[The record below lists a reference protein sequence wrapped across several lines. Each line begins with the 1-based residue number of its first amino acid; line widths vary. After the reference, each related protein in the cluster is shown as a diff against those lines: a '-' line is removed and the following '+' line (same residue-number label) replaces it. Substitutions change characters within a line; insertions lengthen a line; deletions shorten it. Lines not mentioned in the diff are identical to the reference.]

1 MIHLPFFSF
10 CNQMI
15 INLLYFVYWKIIFS
29 TQR

>member
-1 MIHLPFFSF
+1 
-10 CNQMI
+10 MI

>member
-1 MIHLPFFSF
+1 MVFVFNYYNHL
-10 CNQMI
+10 I